1 MNSHNNVFKIHFD
14 IVNNIITDEYQKTIC
29 IDAIKYYEPNQPN
42 TEDNTELIRFA
53 RHIVLDNYFSNVN
66 SASNTSNN
74 IDNILKELSFSSED
88 SSNDDDTIL
97 LLQLSST
104 LDSFLSKL
112 SLTDKNIYLYRY
124 FFAYSIEDIA
134 NLVNTQPNNV
144 QKTLSQ
150 CNSKLSNSLKE
161 NSLIANCKSLILS
174 FADIDDNHLL
184 SLIHKDTCDKK
195 SISSDDLVC
204 KKRKFT
210 LKLCLNI
217 IIGIVLAFLIGLNI
231 YQYISSIDGA
241 STDSSNKNNSE
252 DINIDDFFIYDEE
265 QKIVNINKLLEYATY
280 ATDEYPPFDYTIN
293 NYTANYDA
301 YIVYDTIPLSEF
313 VGEEIPELAKNYAS
327 YYKLIGIDSYQ
338 YIIYKNND
346 GYVLYSSGYL
356 YPTED
361 ATNNSIE
368 NPIPYKETLSS
379 FHSIDDPSDITE
391 IRIMAGDTNTGY
403 ADSFTSKVIDHEEDI
418 KLIYN
423 TITNT
428 AFKGNTVYK
437 LFDEGIIDYDY
448 LMDNSVH
455 IIIYGKNSIYM
466 DRLLYCPERNL
477 FFDITNYV
485 IYETDSVLDDTLL
498 NFQEL
503 IRFYVHKTEP
513 IDPELWLYS
522 IRCATA
528 DPMYLSIN
536 IQCGPQANN
545 KGKYVGSDYT
555 LQKIENNKWVEL
567 PILDEYADIPRFL
580 FHQKL
585 DPSSS
590 ATNLDIHF
598 VNKYGYLQPGMYR
611 LTLTVYDIY
620 SEDINNPVSKDY
632 VMDFQIN

>member
-29 IDAIKYYEPNQPN
+29 IDAIKNYEANQPN

-161 NSLIANCKSLILS
+161 SNLIANCKSLILS

-231 YQYISSIDGA
+231 YQYISSIDSA

-338 YIIYKNND
+338 YIIHKNND
-346 GYVLYSSGYL
+346 GYVLYSSSYL

-361 ATNNSIE
+361 ATNNSRE

-503 IRFYVHKTEP
+503 IRFNVHKTEP

-522 IRCATA
+522 IRCVTA
-528 DPMYLSIN
+528 DPMYLNIN